1 MSCVAGA
8 SKKQGLK
15 EGKRGV
21 VGGTGGCG
29 VVCGEMGVFQGGGVV
44 QRQHLAGGT
53 PNAVTG
59 YLRLVSY
66 LPEQALHDIR

>member
-1 MSCVAGA
+1 MPCVAGA

-29 VVCGEMGVFQGGGVV
+29 VVCGEMGVFQGGESCS
-44 QRQHLAGGT
+44 ANT
-53 PNAVTG
+53 
-59 YLRLVSY
+59 
-66 LPEQALHDIR
+66 